1 VNATR
6 DHLRTGLASLLALAV
21 VQATVESLALALVYR
36 GQVLPPYGF
45 FPNQLYDFLT
55 KLRYAMDG
63 YLAWLPGLPNSFTG
77 TSAAEH
83 LALLADLL
91 PASVAM
97 AVIIGTLG
105 SLLGSLVARRHQPT
119 GRLYL
124 WAWTALALLVHATA
138 AITALSLAEHPSL
151 KHLLYR
157 SRSLLLDGTLVA
169 LVVLAVSV
177 IITRMIVSR
186 WNGSPRATSA
196 VALACLLGLLPAAVP
211 GNNGPLNSPPLER
224 FSPTYD
230 KPNVLLISL
239 DSLRADHVSAYGYHR
254 ATTPALDKLAAEG
267 IRYDNAI
274 STSSWTLPTHLTM
287 FTSRYQV
294 SHGVVHDTNV
304 LDPGIPVLGEIMK
317 AAGYSTA
324 GFVSAPYVA
333 AMYGYARGMDEY
345 LDLSAAHEHRS
356 LARKAIVAPDINTNA
371 LRWLDDHADE
381 PFFLFLHYFDIHYDY
396 VPPAPY
402 DTMFDPEYE
411 GDMDGTDFIERKD
424 VNRNMPARDLEHILA
439 LYDGEIRFTDEHVGR
454 VLARIDQLGLRDNTL
469 VIVVS
474 DHGDEFF
481 EHGNKGHHRTLY
493 QEVLR
498 VPLIVRL
505 PDGRWAGESVSQQ
518 ASLVD
523 ILPTIIDVAGLEG
536 PEIMEGLSLLELRA
550 ASERSTE
557 RAVYGEFFDKRGFNL
572 QIARRL
578 PSSKTIQHFNR
589 ITHPRKSAAEYYD
602 LAHDAGE
609 VHDLAAERPEEL
621 RAELD
626 ELGGWSEQ
634 RWQAQQRTLRES
646 RSDTRVELDSETLER
661 LKSLGYVGE

>member
-1 VNATR
+1 MSGTR
-6 DHLRTGLASLLALAV
+6 AHLRAGLGSLLALAV
-21 VQATVESLALALVYR
+21 LQSLVESVALLLVYR
-36 GQVLPPYGF
+36 DQVIPPYSF
-45 FPNQLYDFLT
+45 FANQLYDFLA
-55 KLRYAMDG
+55 KLRYAADG
-63 YLAWLPGLPNSFTG
+63 WLSWLPSLPNSFTATG
-77 TSAAEH
+77 TVGH
-83 LALLADLL
+83 LSLLADLL
-91 PASVAM
+91 PATVAM
-97 AVIIGTLG
+97 ALLIGTVG
-105 SLLGSLVARRHQPT
+105 SLLGRLAGRRCRPTAR
-119 GRLYL
+119 GYL
-124 WAWTALALLVHATA
+124 WAWAGLALVVHATT
-138 AITALSLAEHPSL
+138 AIRALSLAESPSL
-151 KHLLYR
+151 KHLIYR
-157 SRSLLLDGTLVA
+157 SRSLVVDGTLVA
-169 LVVLAVSV
+169 LAVLAVSLILARLV
-177 IITRMIVSR
+177 TSR
-186 WNGSPRATSA
+186 LENSRRALPIA
-196 VALACLLGLLPAAVP
+196 ALACLLALLPAALP
-211 GNNGPLNSPPLER
+211 GSAGPANTTNLKG
-224 FSPTYD
+224 FSPVYD

-254 ATTPALDKLAAEG
+254 ATTPALEKLAADG
-267 IRYDNAI
+267 IRFDNAI

-287 FTSRYQV
+287 FTSRYQL

-356 LARKAIVAPDINTNA
+356 LARKAIVAPDINANA
-371 LRWLDDHADE
+371 LRWLDQHADE

-402 DTMFDPEYE
+402 DTMFDPGYE
-411 GDMDGTDFIERKD
+411 GEMDGTDFIERKD

-454 VLARIDQLGLRDNTL
+454 VLARIDELGLRDNTL

-505 PDGRWAGESVSQQ
+505 PDGRWAGESVSRQ

-523 ILPTIIDVAGLEG
+523 ILPTIMDVAGLDG
-536 PEIMEGLSLLELRA
+536 PPVMEGLSLLELRA
-550 ASERSTE
+550 ATPRSRE

-578 PSSKTIQHFNR
+578 PTSKTIQHFNR
-589 ITHPRKSAAEYYD
+589 ITHPKKAPVEYYD
-602 LAHDAGE
+602 LARDAE
-609 VHDLAAERPEEL
+609 EQHDLAEERREEL
-621 RAELD
+621 RVELD
-626 ELGGWSEQ
+626 GMGHWSEQ
-634 RWQAQQRTLRES
+634 RWRAQQHTLRES
-646 RSDTRVELDSETLER
+646 QADTRVELDSETLER